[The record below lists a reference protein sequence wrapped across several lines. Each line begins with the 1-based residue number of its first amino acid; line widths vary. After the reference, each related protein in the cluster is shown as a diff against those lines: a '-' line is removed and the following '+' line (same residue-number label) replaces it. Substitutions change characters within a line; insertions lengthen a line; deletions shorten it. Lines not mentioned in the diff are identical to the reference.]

1 MSAEPMSPNFFHCPP
16 LSRDTQQ
23 RFQDLGVAAAIELAE
38 NAQLCGGP
46 IDWKLESNEDGLKLF
61 KGKVAGTKYESFPAT
76 PRMFTIQVM
85 GTMPEIFD
93 LFRSQTTEESKQYC
107 RRFGNASED
116 AVNLYSI
123 VPVTPETPHEMI
135 GISWRGL
142 KPAMDKLVMRRDA
155 CLLVVHHAFE
165 FNGKPV
171 WVRCLKSIAMP
182 CCPELP
188 GFVRMSINCSGYLF
202 YESDRPGYLDV
213 SLISHVD
220 MNGTLGEYA
229 QWLIDLSLKKRWR
242 SLIEIDRFLR
252 ENRLSKTPF
261 LRPEETKPVALA
273 RACHLCLRRFGL
285 LSKRINCLK
294 CGEVC
299 CRRCIREWEV
309 KNRGFDARANVCTMC
324 SLGKPGE
331 RAASELW
338 RSSSRLQVVSSSGSE
353 GQTTPAS
360 QESTVSSPLLFS
372 L

>member
-171 WVRCLKSIAMP
+171 WVRCLKTVDSMLVPMFAR
-182 CCPELP
+182 CVHWANLAKEQRASC
-188 GFVRMSINCSGYLF
+188 GAAQAGY
-202 YESDRPGYLDV
+202 
-213 SLISHVD
+213 
-220 MNGTLGEYA
+220 
-229 QWLIDLSLKKRWR
+229 K
-242 SLIEIDRFLR
+242 
-252 ENRLSKTPF
+252 
-261 LRPEETKPVALA
+261 
-273 RACHLCLRRFGL
+273 
-285 LSKRINCLK
+285 
-294 CGEVC
+294 
-299 CRRCIREWEV
+299 
-309 KNRGFDARANVCTMC
+309 
-324 SLGKPGE
+324 
-331 RAASELW
+331 
-338 RSSSRLQVVSSSGSE
+338 
-353 GQTTPAS
+353 
-360 QESTVSSPLLFS
+360 
-372 L
+372 